1 MREIPSATMR
11 VYDDMIHMDWMERE
25 ESRKEEKE
33 KEEDKWNMIWRMD
46 GKVYDSDKT
55 IERWLHFI
63 G

>member
-1 MREIPSATMR
+1 MR

-25 ESRKEEKE
+25 EWRKEEKK
-33 KEEDKWNMIWRMD
+33 KEEDKWNVIWRMD

-55 IERWLHFI
+55 IERSLHFI